1 MPTEN
6 KIAGLSFEFSLIIIE
21 LYKKLIKQN
30 EIAKTIGSITT
41 GNDYKGYQPAGGQV
55 PCDQKKTININ
66 T

>member
-21 LYKKLIKQN
+21 LYKKLIRQN

-41 GNDYKGYQPAGGQV
+41 GNDYKRY
-55 PCDQKKTININ
+55 NM
-66 T
+66 